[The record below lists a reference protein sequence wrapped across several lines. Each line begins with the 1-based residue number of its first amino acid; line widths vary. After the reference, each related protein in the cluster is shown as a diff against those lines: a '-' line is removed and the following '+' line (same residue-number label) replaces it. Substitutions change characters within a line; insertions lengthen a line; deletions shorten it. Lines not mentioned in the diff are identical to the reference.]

1 MRYISHH
8 NLEGFGKDGQKKL
21 SNSSILIIGVG
32 GLGSA
37 TSLYLTVSGV
47 RKLTLVDFD
56 SVDESNLSRQILFQK
71 EDIGM
76 NKAIV
81 AKRKLEAF
89 NQDILINAIEKRLD
103 EDELREFINDSN
115 LVIDATDNV
124 ESRLIIIQITY
135 EH

>member
-1 MRYISHH
+1 MPESIRYISHH

-37 TSLYLTVSGV
+37 TSLYLAVSGI

-71 EDIGM
+71 QDIGM

-81 AKRKLEAF
+81 AKEKLKAF
-89 NQDILINAIEKRLD
+89 NENILIL
-103 EDELREFINDSN
+103 S
-115 LVIDATDNV
+115 
-124 ESRLIIIQITY
+124 LIHI
-135 EH
+135 